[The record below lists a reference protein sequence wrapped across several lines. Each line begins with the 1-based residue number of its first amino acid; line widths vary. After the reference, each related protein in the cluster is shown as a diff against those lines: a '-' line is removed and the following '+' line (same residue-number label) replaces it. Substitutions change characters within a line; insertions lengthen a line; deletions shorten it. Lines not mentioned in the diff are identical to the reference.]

1 MLAAGRGVDNLFW
14 FVDNNKKQLDG
25 TIEQIL
31 PQGDLLA
38 KAEAFGFD
46 AQRVNGNCVVQISEA
61 IHRAEAVSGKA
72 HMIILDSIKGAGIP
86 EVEETVF
93 NHSMMVSRE
102 QADRWIAQLEAKRA
116 ELALQ

>member
-1 MLAAGRGVDNLFW
+1 MV
-14 FVDNNKKQLDG
+14 
-25 TIEQIL
+25 E
-31 PQGDLLA
+31 
-38 KAEAFGFD
+38 
-46 AQRVNGNCVVQISEA
+46 ISEA

-86 EVEETVF
+86 EVEETVA

-116 ELALQ
+116 ELAAQ